1 MKYNVKT
8 LAIEYEKWV
17 ADTNFDVKRPS
28 SQIEEYSTY
37 NEYSYR
43 KIMQDFDRLYGF
55 ADSTEIT
62 EKFLKGE

>member
-8 LAIEYEKWV
+8 LAVEYEKWL
-17 ADTNFDVKRPS
+17 ANNEFEVKRPA
-28 SQIEEYSTY
+28 SQIENYSTY

-43 KIMQDFDRLYGF
+43 KIMQDFDYLYDF